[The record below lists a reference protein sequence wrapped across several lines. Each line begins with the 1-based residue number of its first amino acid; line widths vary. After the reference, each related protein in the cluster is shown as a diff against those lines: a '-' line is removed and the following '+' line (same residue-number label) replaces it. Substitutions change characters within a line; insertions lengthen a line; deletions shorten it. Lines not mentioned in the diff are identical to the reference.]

1 MSNSQRHLAVEMQCE
16 SNMWQARYEISI
28 LCAMNYA
35 QCGISKTRRP
45 IKRGRLYTRRRIER
59 TGADMA

>member
-1 MSNSQRHLAVEMQCE
+1 
-16 SNMWQARYEISI
+16 
-28 LCAMNYA
+28 MNYA

-59 TGADMA
+59 TGADMAWQWRRQSYGESR